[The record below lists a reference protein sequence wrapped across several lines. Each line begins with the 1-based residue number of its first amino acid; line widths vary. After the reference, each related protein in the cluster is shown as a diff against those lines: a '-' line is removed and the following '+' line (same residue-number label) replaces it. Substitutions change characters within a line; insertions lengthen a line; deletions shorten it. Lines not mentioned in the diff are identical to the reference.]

1 MWEIDDVMAVTP
13 ARGAHPSRLPEHPT
27 NRKDREGGR
36 EGSARG
42 GGIMCYERAGSRCDS
57 RAPTH
62 LTHNSA
68 RQQEA
73 LVWSTNGASL
83 LLFTVTESTSE
94 MSETQKHE
102 LLLLVLLVETCYS
115 YHS

>member
-27 NRKDREGGR
+27 NRKDREGGK
-36 EGSARG
+36 GARG
-42 GGIMCYERAGSRCDS
+42 GCIMCYERAVSRCDS

-73 LVWSTNGASL
+73 PVWSTNGASL
-83 LLFTVTESTSE
+83 LLFTVTESTSK

-102 LLLLVLLVETCYS
+102 AAAAGAAGGNMLQLP
-115 YHS
+115 